1 MIEKLFR
8 SFRTPFG
15 ASGREDFTLE
25 EEVALYRHRAEV
37 ALEEERYSDA
47 LVFLAKILRL
57 NPYDL
62 QARMTVAHTYHYAL
76 KEPTKAL
83 LTYEKV
89 IAASGYDESNSY
101 SVAAR
106 EGIQELSGALD
117 TTALPIHGLIDED
130 GEENVDTAGPARNA
144 AG

>member
-89 IAASGYDESNSY
+89 VAASGYDESNSY

-106 EGIQELSGALD
+106 EGIRELAGAVD
-117 TTALPIHGLIDED
+117 TSALPLHDLVEDET
-130 GEENVDTAGPARNA
+130 ENTDNGGRARNV

>member
-89 IAASGYDESNSY
+89 IAASGYDDSNSY

-106 EGIQELSGALD
+106 EGIQELSGAVD
-117 TTALPIHGLIDED
+117 TSALPLHDLVEEESEE
-130 GEENVDTAGPARNA
+130 GENTAGQRNA

>member
-89 IAASGYDESNSY
+89 IAASGYDDSNSY

-106 EGIQELSGALD
+106 EGIQELSGAVD
-117 TTALPIHGLIDED
+117 TSPLPLHDLVEDET
-130 GEENVDTAGPARNA
+130 EENESIAGQRNA

>member
-89 IAASGYDESNSY
+89 IAASGYDDSNSY

-106 EGIQELSGALD
+106 EGIQELSGAVD
-117 TTALPIHGLIDED
+117 TSPLPLHGLV
-130 GEENVDTAGPARNA
+130 EEETEEAENTVGRSNA

>member
-8 SFRTPFG
+8 SFRSPF
-15 ASGREDFTLE
+15 SSTSREDFTLE

-47 LVFLAKILRL
+47 LVFLAKVLRL
-57 NPYDL
+57 NPYDV

-83 LTYEKV
+83 LTYEKIV
-89 IAASGYDESNSY
+89 AASGYDETNSY

-106 EGIQELSGALD
+106 EGIRALEG
-117 TTALPIHGLIDED
+117 TLETSPLPLHDLADESESN
-130 GEENVDTAGPARNA
+130 EEIVGRANKVAG
-144 AG
+144 

>member
-8 SFRTPFG
+8 SFRSPFS
-15 ASGREDFTLE
+15 ATSREDFTLE

-37 ALEEERYSDA
+37 ALEEERYNDA

-76 KEPTKAL
+76 NEPTKAL

-89 IAASGYDESNSY
+89 VAASGYDESNSY

-106 EGIQELSGALD
+106 EGIRELTPILEIPILPLNDLMDDETPQED
-117 TTALPIHGLIDED
+117 TGGLAQH
-130 GEENVDTAGPARNA
+130 VAG
-144 AG
+144 

>member
-89 IAASGYDESNSY
+89 IAASGYDDSNSY

-106 EGIQELSGALD
+106 EGIQELSGAVD
-117 TTALPIHGLIDED
+117 TSALPLHDLVEEESEE
-130 GEENVDTAGPARNA
+130 GENSAGQRNA

>member
-89 IAASGYDESNSY
+89 IAASGYDDSNSY

-106 EGIQELSGALD
+106 EGIQELSGAVD
-117 TTALPIHGLIDED
+117 TALPLHDLV
-130 GEENVDTAGPARNA
+130 EEETEETENTAGRSNA

>member
-8 SFRTPFG
+8 SFRSPFS
-15 ASGREDFTLE
+15 ATSREDFTLE

-89 IAASGYDESNSY
+89 VAASGYDETNSY
-101 SVAAR
+101 CVAAR
-106 EGIQELSGALD
+106 EGIRELEGTLETS
-117 TTALPIHGLIDED
+117 ALPLQDLGDENESS
-130 GEENVDTAGPARNA
+130 EEIVGRANKVAG
-144 AG
+144 

>member
-1 MIEKLFR
+1 MFEKLFR
-8 SFRTPFG
+8 SFKSPF
-15 ASGREDFTLE
+15 RDNHDDITLE
-25 EEVALYRHRAEV
+25 DEIALYRHRAEL
-37 ALEEERYSDA
+37 AEAEERWADS

-62 QARMTVAHTYHYAL
+62 KARMRVARTYHHRL

-89 IAASGYDESNSY
+89 IAAAGYDDSNSY

-106 EGIQELSGALD
+106 EGIRELALVLE
-117 TTALPIHGLIDED
+117 APSLPLADLLEEEIDEAPD
-130 GEENVDTAGPARNA
+130 ASAGSV
-144 AG
+144 G

>member
-89 IAASGYDESNSY
+89 VAASGYDESNSY

-106 EGIQELSGALD
+106 EGIRELEGALEA
-117 TTALPIHGLIDED
+117 TALPLHDLMEEDESKD
-130 GEENVDTAGPARNA
+130 DTTDRAHRVAG
-144 AG
+144 

>member
-89 IAASGYDESNSY
+89 IAASGYDDSNSY

-106 EGIQELSGALD
+106 EGIQELSGAVD
-117 TTALPIHGLIDED
+117 TSALPLHDLV
-130 GEENVDTAGPARNA
+130 EEETEEAENSAGRVNA

>member
-37 ALEEERYSDA
+37 ALEEERFSDA

-106 EGIQELSGALD
+106 EGIRELAVD
-117 TTALPIHGLIDED
+117 TSALPLHDLVEDETD
-130 GEENVDTAGPARNA
+130 SEDKGGRAHNVAG
-144 AG
+144 

>member
-89 IAASGYDESNSY
+89 IAASGYDDSNSY

-106 EGIQELSGALD
+106 EGIQELSGAVD
-117 TTALPIHGLIDED
+117 TSALPLHDLVEEETEE
-130 GEENVDTAGPARNA
+130 GENTAGQRNA

>member
-89 IAASGYDESNSY
+89 IAASGYDDSNSY

-106 EGIQELSGALD
+106 EGIQELSGAVE
-117 TTALPIHGLIDED
+117 TAALPLHDLVEDETEE
-130 GEENVDTAGPARNA
+130 GEHTAGQRNA

>member
-8 SFRTPFG
+8 SFRSPFS
-15 ASGREDFTLE
+15 ATSREDFTLE
-25 EEVALYRHRAEV
+25 EEVALYRHRGEV
-37 ALEEERYSDA
+37 ALEEERYNDA

-76 KEPTKAL
+76 HEPTKAL

-89 IAASGYDESNSY
+89 VAASGYDESNSY

-106 EGIQELSGALD
+106 EGIRELEGALESI
-117 TTALPIHGLIDED
+117 ALPLHDLVDED
-130 GEENVDTAGPARNA
+130 ESSEDTNDRAHKVAR
-144 AG
+144 

>member
-89 IAASGYDESNSY
+89 IAASGYDDSNSY

-106 EGIQELSGALD
+106 EGIQELSGAVD
-117 TTALPIHGLIDED
+117 TSALPLHGLV
-130 GEENVDTAGPARNA
+130 EEETEEAENTAGRRNA

>member
-89 IAASGYDESNSY
+89 IAASGYDDSNSY

-106 EGIQELSGALD
+106 EGIQELSGAVD
-117 TTALPIHGLIDED
+117 TSALPLHDLV
-130 GEENVDTAGPARNA
+130 EEETEEGQNTAGRVNA

>member
-1 MIEKLFR
+1 MLERLFR
-8 SFRTPFG
+8 SFRSPF
-15 ASGREDFTLE
+15 RDNRDDITLE
-25 EEVALYRHRAEV
+25 DEIALYRHRAEL
-37 ALEEERYSDA
+37 ALSEERWNDA

-62 QARMTVAHTYHYAL
+62 QARMIVARTYHHRL

-89 IAASGYDESNSY
+89 IAAAGYDDSNSY

-106 EGIQELSGALD
+106 EGIRELALVLE
-117 TTALPIHGLIDED
+117 APSLPLADLL
-130 GEENVDTAGPARNA
+130 EEEADDAASA

>member
-37 ALEEERYSDA
+37 ALEEERHSDA

-89 IAASGYDESNSY
+89 IAASGYDDSNSY

-106 EGIQELSGALD
+106 EGIQELSGA
-117 TTALPIHGLIDED
+117 
-130 GEENVDTAGPARNA
+130 VDTSPLPLHDLVEEEAEEAENTAGRRNA

>member
-89 IAASGYDESNSY
+89 IAASGYDDSNSY

-106 EGIQELSGALD
+106 EGIQELSGAVD
-117 TTALPIHGLIDED
+117 TSALPLHDLV
-130 GEENVDTAGPARNA
+130 EEETEEAENTAGRVNA

>member
-25 EEVALYRHRAEV
+25 EEVALYRHRADV
-37 ALEEERYSDA
+37 ALEEERWSDA

-89 IAASGYDESNSY
+89 IAASGYDDSNSY

-106 EGIQELSGALD
+106 EGIQELSGAVD
-117 TTALPIHGLIDED
+117 TSALPLHDLVEEEAEE
-130 GEENVDTAGPARNA
+130 GENTAGQRNA

>member
-89 IAASGYDESNSY
+89 IAASGYDDSNSY

-106 EGIQELSGALD
+106 EGIQELSGAVD
-117 TTALPIHGLIDED
+117 TSALPLHDLVEEETEE
-130 GEENVDTAGPARNA
+130 GESTAGQRNA

>member
-89 IAASGYDESNSY
+89 IAASGYDDSNSY

-106 EGIQELSGALD
+106 EGIQELSGAVD
-117 TTALPIHGLIDED
+117 TSALPLHDLV
-130 GEENVDTAGPARNA
+130 EEETEEAENTAGQRNA

>member
-89 IAASGYDESNSY
+89 IAASGYDDSNSY

-106 EGIQELSGALD
+106 EGIQELSGA
-117 TTALPIHGLIDED
+117 
-130 GEENVDTAGPARNA
+130 VDTSPLPLHDLVEDETEEAENTAGRRNA

>member
-89 IAASGYDESNSY
+89 IAASGYDDSNSY

-106 EGIQELSGALD
+106 EGIQELSGAVD
-117 TTALPIHGLIDED
+117 TSALPLHDLV
-130 GEENVDTAGPARNA
+130 EEESEEIENTAGQRNA